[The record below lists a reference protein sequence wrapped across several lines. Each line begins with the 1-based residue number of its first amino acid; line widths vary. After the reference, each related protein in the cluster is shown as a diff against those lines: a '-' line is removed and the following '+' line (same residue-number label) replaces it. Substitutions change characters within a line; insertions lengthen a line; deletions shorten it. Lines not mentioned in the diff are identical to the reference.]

1 MTRAPLF
8 ETRMGIIVRILGLIF
23 LALGFTLAYFTST
36 TPIAQQALST
46 FYLIAALFII
56 SGIITLIAK
65 LK

>member
-1 MTRAPLF
+1 
-8 ETRMGIIVRILGLIF
+8 MGIIVRILGLIF